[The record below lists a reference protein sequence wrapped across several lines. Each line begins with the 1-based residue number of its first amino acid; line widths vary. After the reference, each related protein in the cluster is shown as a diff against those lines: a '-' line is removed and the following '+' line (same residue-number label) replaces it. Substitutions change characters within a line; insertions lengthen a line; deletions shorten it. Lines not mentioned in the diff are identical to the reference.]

1 MNLKSKRVQS
11 AFSQSVGASLL
22 VASLFLSGCIIRRTV
37 VPDNQRLL
45 PAQTRSFKDLLQ
57 DLEACSNAIKT
68 LRVAKVL
75 FLPSEGARKKG
86 QVTATRVAVPGFI
99 LVNRPNDIRIRLNLP
114 LLGTTGAD
122 MVSDGRQY
130 KVWIPLSN
138 KMYVGQADESIQV
151 GKLDM
156 QLPPPKEIAN
166 AMFVD
171 IRPYIN
177 NLKYKLIPKQT
188 TLGTHSY
195 YVVTV
200 IDIEARDADGQVVEE
215 IWVDRT
221 NMEIVRQ
228 VAYGEEG
235 LELTDTT
242 FSGYQVSGDTP
253 FPRVVTIYRPIEDVN
268 LKITFQS
275 SPDANAGIPADAFQL
290 DPEGADVVEMPAQSA
305 VP

>member
-1 MNLKSKRVQS
+1 VRSV
-11 AFSQSVGASLL
+11 FSRSLPASFLA
-22 VASLFLSGCIIRRTV
+22 ASLFLSGCSFIRKTV
-37 VPDNQRLL
+37 VPPDQRLL

-57 DLEACSNAIKT
+57 DLEARSRAIKT
-68 LRVAKVL
+68 LKAARVL

-86 QVTATRVAVPGFI
+86 QLTTTRLAVSGFI

-122 MVSDGRQY
+122 MVSDGQQY
-130 KVWIPLSN
+130 KVWIPFTN
-138 KMYVGQADESIQV
+138 KMYVGRADESIQI

-156 QLPPPKEIAN
+156 QLPPPREIAN

-171 IRPYIN
+171 IKPYVN
-177 NLKYKLIPKQT
+177 NLKYKLVPRQT

-195 YVVTV
+195 YIVSV
-200 IDIEARDADGQVVEE
+200 IDIEAHDTDGQVVEE

-228 VAYGEEG
+228 VDYGEEG

-242 FSGYQVSGDTP
+242 FSGYQISGDAP
-253 FPRVVTIYRPIEDVN
+253 FPREVTIYRPIEDVN
-268 LKITFQS
+268 LKITFES
-275 SPDANAGIPADAFQL
+275 SPDANTSIPADAFQL
-290 DPEGADVVEMPAQSA
+290 DPEGADVEQVPGQSA
-305 VP
+305 RP